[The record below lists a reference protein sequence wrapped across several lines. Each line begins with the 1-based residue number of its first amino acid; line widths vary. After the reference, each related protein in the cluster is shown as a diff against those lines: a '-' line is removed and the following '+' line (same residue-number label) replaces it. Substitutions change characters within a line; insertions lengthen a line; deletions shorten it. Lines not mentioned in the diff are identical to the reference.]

1 MFCFTKKIIL
11 WTIFLVIFLLNFIS
25 NSSAEQIDIIKI
37 SDPITPAVAEFIVR
51 SIDEAEASFAE
62 CIIIQIDTPG
72 GLDLSMRQIVKK
84 ILSSRVPVVVYVSP
98 SGARAASA
106 GLFVTIAAHIAAMA
120 PGTNI
125 GAAHPVNMGDG
136 DMGREMSEKVENDAA
151 AYAES
156 IALKRNRNKHWVS
169 KAVRE
174 SVSISEVDA
183 LKKNVIDLISPEIN
197 KLIEDIDGRNV
208 ETASGMIKLN
218 TKGLTVNI
226 KKMGI
231 RENVLK
237 AISNPNIAYI
247 LLMIGI
253 AGLYFELSNPGVI
266 FPGVVGGLSLL
277 LAFYSLQSLSAN
289 YTGVMLILLG
299 VIFFILE
306 FKVISYGLLSIAGIV
321 AITIGSLMLFQFSG
335 AYLQLSWVVI
345 ISSVGLMALFFIVL
359 MGLIVKAQKGKPETG
374 MDGLIGMTGKAL
386 DDFDK
391 NGKVFVHGEYW
402 DARISTPISKG
413 ANIRVVKAEGMML
426 TVEKVD

>member
-11 WTIFLVIFLLNFIS
+11 RTIFLVIFLLNFIS

-51 SIDEAEASFAE
+51 SIDEVEASFAE

-106 GLFVTIAAHIAAMA
+106 GLFVTIAAHISAMA

-125 GAAHPVNMGDG
+125 GAAHPVNIGGG
-136 DMGREMSEKVENDAA
+136 DMGRDMSEKVENDAA

-208 ETASGMIKLN
+208 ETVSGMIKLN

-231 RENVLK
+231 RESVLK

-299 VIFFILE
+299 VIFFIVE

-321 AITIGSLMLFQFSG
+321 AITIGSLMLFQFSD
-335 AYLQLSWVVI
+335 AYLQLSWAVI
-345 ISSVGLMALFFIVL
+345 ISSVGLTALFFIVL

-402 DARISTPISKG
+402 DARISAPISKG
-413 ANIRVVKAEGMML
+413 ANIRVVKAEGMIL